1 VYQQQRATPAES
13 IAQMRCIKAK
23 TVISL
28 ALWALGLLAVSS
40 VVNAERLPIKTYTTG
55 DGLANNTVYRTV
67 CDSRGFLWFC
77 TFEGLSRFDGYGFRT
92 FGVEQ
97 GLPTAVVNDLMETR
111 EGVYW
116 VATAAGL
123 CRFSPQEIARPFV
136 QRGGQEST
144 INAMFTVYF
153 PDEDAGSRNVTT
165 LLEDSAGVVWC
176 GTGRGLYR
184 LEQQG
189 SEVRFHKVD
198 LGLTTAISALIE
210 DRRGSLWVGTGDGLF
225 RLLRDGRVERFHKS
239 HGLLDNIIY
248 SLLEDREG
256 RIWVGTQ
263 RGLCRLVPHP
273 DTSRKAVARAYTEKD
288 GLPTLWVF
296 RLFQAS
302 DGSLWAGGTGGLVQF
317 IPTADGQDYRF
328 RAYAKPH
335 GLSYQEVTSLA
346 EDRNG
351 NLWLGMSNGGAAR
364 IARSGITAFG
374 EMDGFPFFPHSIFRN
389 QSGDILVLVAG
400 GHLPSKHYINRFDGE
415 RFTQIQLRLPRG
427 VRESWGW
434 NQLAL
439 EDRAGEWWVG
449 TNRGAYR
456 FPKVDRFE
464 QLARTPP
471 KAVYTL
477 KDGLGGQVVLRLFE
491 DSRGDIWIAAP
502 GGTGGLSR
510 WERASETFHH
520 YTAKDGLPFFDDS
533 YPISFA
539 EDRAGN
545 VWIGFSFAGG
555 SNLVRYRGK
564 RFTNFTSADGIP
576 EGGIYNLFVDSAGR
590 LWVPTTRG
598 GVCRI
603 DNPQAERPAFSIY
616 TTADGLASNSARC
629 VAEDRRGRIYVGTS
643 RGIDRLDLATGHI
656 RHYTTADG
664 LLLGDPI
671 AALQD
676 SEGALWFTSPTGV
689 VRLIPEPLSP
699 PLAPPILITGLTVAG
714 NARPL
719 SALGETVIAPLEL
732 SPGENQLQI
741 DFVALGYS
749 PGEGLRYQ
757 YRLEGATE
765 EWSPMSEQRMVNFNL
780 APGCYRFLVRATN
793 ADGVLSKQPASFA
806 FTILPPIY
814 QRWWFIALAALI
826 VGLAIYSLFRYRLAQ
841 KLEVERVRTR
851 IAADL
856 HDDIGANLTK
866 IGILSEV
873 VYQQVNGAERVV
885 AEPISSIARITRESV
900 AAMGDIVW
908 AINPR
913 KDSLRELIRH
923 MREFAGEIFS
933 NREIEFDIREP
944 SSDISVRLG
953 ADVRRTVFLVFKEA
967 VNNIVRHS
975 DCRRADI
982 EMRLTGAHLVL
993 QVSDDGRGF
1002 DPAEES
1008 EGNGLLSMQRRAAA
1022 AGGEVEI
1029 ASRQRSGTRITLR
1042 LPIKQ
1047 RRLNMTRQEKRGW
1060 R

>member
-1 VYQQQRATPAES
+1 MS
-13 IAQMRCIKAK
+13 
-23 TVISL
+23 
-28 ALWALGLLAVSS
+28 LGLIVAAVTS
-40 VVNAERLPIKTYTTG
+40 VRAERLPIRIYTTG
-55 DGLANNTVYRTV
+55 DGLANNTVYRIV

-77 TFEGLSRFDGYGFRT
+77 TFEGLSRFDGYSFRT
-92 FGVEQ
+92 FGIEQ
-97 GLPTAVVNDLMETR
+97 GLPGPVVNDLLETR

-123 CRFSPQEIARPFV
+123 CRFNPRGIAQPYV
-136 QRGGQEST
+136 QSGGQEST

-153 PDEDAGSRNVTT
+153 PDEDARSRNVTT
-165 LLEDSAGVVWC
+165 LLEDSAGEIWC

-189 SEVRFHKVD
+189 SEVKFRKID
-198 LGLTTAISALIE
+198 LGVTTGIAALIE
-210 DRRGSLWVGTGDGLF
+210 DRRGGLCVGTGQGIY
-225 RLLRDGRVERFHKS
+225 RLLADGRVEHYQQS
-239 HGLLDNIIY
+239 HGLPHNIVY

-256 RIWVGTQ
+256 TIWAGTQ
-263 RGLCRLVPHP
+263 RGLCRFVSHS
-273 DTSRKAVARAYTEKD
+273 DTSRKVVARTYTEKE

-346 EDRNG
+346 EDHNG
-351 NLWLGMSNGGAAR
+351 NLWLGMSNGGAAK
-364 IARSGITAFG
+364 IARSGITSFG
-374 EMDGFPFFPHSIFRN
+374 ETDGFPFFPRSIFKN
-389 QSGDILVLVAG
+389 QSGDTLVLVAG
-400 GHLPSKHYINRFDGE
+400 GHLHARHYLNRSDGE
-415 RFTQIQLRLPRG
+415 QFTQVQLRLPSG

-434 NQLAL
+434 NQLVL
-439 EDRAGEWWVG
+439 EDHAGEWWVA
-449 TNRGAYR
+449 TNRGVYR
-456 FPKVDRFE
+456 YPKVGSLE

-471 KAVYTL
+471 KAVYMWRP
-477 KDGLGGQVVLRLFE
+477 GLADNVVLRLFE

-502 GGTGGLSR
+502 GGIGGLSR
-510 WERASETFHH
+510 WERASETLHH

-533 YPISFA
+533 YPISFS
-539 EDRAGN
+539 EDRAGD

-555 SNLVRYRGK
+555 CNLVRYRDK

-576 EGGIYNLFVDSAGR
+576 EGGIYNLFLDSSGR

-603 DNPQAERPAFSIY
+603 DNPEAERPAFSIY

-629 VAEDRRGRIYVGTS
+629 VAEDRLGRIYVGTS
-643 RGIDRLDLATGHI
+643 HGVDRVDLATGHI

-676 SEGALWFTSPTGV
+676 REGALWFTFPTGI

-699 PLAPPILITGLTVAG
+699 PLAPPILITGLSIGG
-714 NARPL
+714 NVRPL
-719 SALGETVIAPLEL
+719 SALGETVIAPVEL
-732 SPGENQLQI
+732 NPGQNQLQI

-757 YRLEGATE
+757 YRLEGANE
-765 EWSPMSEQRMVNFNL
+765 EWSPLAEQRTVNFNL
-780 APGCYRFLVRATN
+780 APGRYRFLVRGVN
-793 ADGVLSKQPASFA
+793 ADGTMSETPASFA

-826 VGLAIYSLFRYRLAQ
+826 LGMAIYSLFRYRLAQ

-873 VYQQVNGAERVV
+873 VYQQVNGTERVV

-908 AINPR
+908 AINPK

-944 SSDISVRLG
+944 SADISLRLG

-975 DCRRADI
+975 DCRRVDI
-982 EMRLTGAHLVL
+982 EMHLEGAHLLL

-1002 DPAEES
+1002 DPVQES

-1029 ASRQRSGTRITLR
+1029 VSRQASGTRITLR

-1047 RRLNMTRQEKRGW
+1047 RRLKMTRQEKRAW